1 MYCFP
6 VDFLQEA
13 IRMSMVSGDKPS
25 LCSCSRTSGILVA
38 LGFCQAGVVS
48 RVSRVDVGGV
58 WLAGGL
64 SAAPRTSAW
73 LGGTKLGSASS
84 AIRESPMLGLPAL
97 AGGMH

>member
-1 MYCFP
+1 VYCFP

-25 LCSCSRTSGILVA
+25 LCSCSQTSGILAA
-38 LGFCQAGVVS
+38 LGFCEADVVS
-48 RVSRVDVGGV
+48 RVSRVDVEGV
-58 WLAGGL
+58 WLDGGL

-84 AIRESPMLGLPAL
+84 AVRESPMLGHPEL
-97 AGGMH
+97 AAGMR